1 MDGWMDG
8 WTAGLVS
15 TYEASERA
23 REAMRCDGVQSRG
36 DRTMMLMLIVAW
48 WWSEEGRSKFKRREA
63 HQRACLMRN
72 SGRKERRLD

>member
-15 TYEASERA
+15 TYEARERE
-23 REAMRCDGVQSRG
+23 RRCDAMVFQSRG
-36 DRTMMLMLIVAW
+36 DRTMMLMLVVAW